1 MPASLRNGL
10 KTVNAERSTECD
22 NSPMKILRLAT
33 RESTLALWQ
42 TNYVAKLLRLA
53 HPDLIV
59 ELVPMTTRG
68 DQLLDVSLS
77 KIGGKGLF
85 LKELEV
91 AMHEGRADAAVH
103 SLKDVPM
110 QLDDEFELAAV
121 LKRDNPF
128 DAFISA
134 NYASLDELPIGATVG
149 TSSQRR
155 QVQLKQLR
163 PDIQIKDL
171 RGNINTRLAKCA
183 NGDFDAIILA
193 CAGLERLGLQS
204 QIRQELKPDIWWPA
218 VAQGAIAIESLSAK
232 PEVSALFA
240 ALNDK
245 PTELRVRAERAM
257 NKELHG
263 SCQVPVAAY
272 AEIDGEHMRLTGWVG
287 NADSFRSISASA
299 FGVAHEPEGLGR
311 AVAEKLFARGAAELL
326 NLS

>member
-1 MPASLRNGL
+1 MI
-10 KTVNAERSTECD
+10 T
-22 NSPMKILRLAT
+22 LRLAT
-33 RESTLALWQ
+33 RESALALWQ
-42 TNYVAKLLRLA
+42 TNHVAALLRAA
-53 HPDLIV
+53 HPGLNV
-59 ELVPMTTRG
+59 QLVPMTTRG

-91 AMHEGRADAAVH
+91 AMLEGRADAAVH

-110 QLDDEFELAAV
+110 QLDAGFELAAV

-128 DAFISA
+128 DAFIA
-134 NYASLDELPIGATVG
+134 NHYASLDELPIGAVVG

-163 PDIQIKDL
+163 PDIRIKDL

-193 CAGLERLGLQS
+193 CAGLERLGLQER
-204 QIRQELKPDIWWPA
+204 IRAELKPDAWWPA
-218 VAQGAIAIESLSAK
+218 VAQGAIAVESLSAK
-232 PEVSALFA
+232 PEITALFA

-257 NKELHG
+257 NKALHG

-272 AEIDGEHMRLTGWVG
+272 AEIHGDVMRLTGWVG
-287 NADSFRSISASA
+287 DATNIRSISANA
-299 FGVAHEPEGLGR
+299 EGVADQPEALGQT
-311 AVAEKLFARGAAELL
+311 VADMLYAQGAAELL
-326 NLS
+326 KIP

>member
-1 MPASLRNGL
+1 MN
-10 KTVNAERSTECD
+10 T
-22 NSPMKILRLAT
+22 LRLAT
-33 RESTLALWQ
+33 RESALALWQ
-42 TNYVAKLLRLA
+42 TNHVAGLLRAA
-53 HPDLIV
+53 HPGLNV

-91 AMHEGRADAAVH
+91 AMLEGRADAAVH

-110 QLDDEFELAAV
+110 QLDEGFELAAV

-128 DAFISA
+128 DAFISEKF
-134 NYASLDELPIGATVG
+134 SGIDELPIGAVVG

-163 PDIQIKDL
+163 PDIQIRDL

-193 CAGLERLGLQS
+193 CAGLERLGLQER
-204 QIRQELKPDIWWPA
+204 IRAELKPDAWWPA
-218 VAQGAIAIESLSAK
+218 VAQGAIAVESLAAK
-232 PEVSALFA
+232 PEITALFV

-257 NKELHG
+257 NKALHG

-272 AEIDGEHMRLTGWVG
+272 AEIHGDEMRLTGWVG
-287 NADSFRSISASA
+287 DATNIRSISANA
-299 FGVAHEPEGLGR
+299 EGPAREPETLGHN
-311 AVAEKLFARGAAELL
+311 VADMLFAQGAAELL
-326 NLS
+326 NI

>member
-1 MPASLRNGL
+1 M
-10 KTVNAERSTECD
+10 KT
-22 NSPMKILRLAT
+22 IRLAT
-33 RESTLALWQ
+33 RESALALWQ
-42 TNYVAKLLRLA
+42 TRHVAELLRNA
-53 HPDLIV
+53 HPHLCV

-91 AMHEGRADAAVH
+91 AMQEGRADAAVH

-110 QLDDEFELAAV
+110 QLEAEFELAAV

-128 DAFISA
+128 DAFISSQ
-134 NYASLDELPIGATVG
+134 YASLDELPMGAIVG

-183 NGDFDAIILA
+183 SGDFDAIILA
-193 CAGLERLGLQS
+193 CAGLERLGLHE
-204 QIRQELKPDIWWPA
+204 QIRQELTPDIWWPA
-218 VAQGAIAIESLSAK
+218 VAQGAIAIESLSAH
-232 PEVSALFA
+232 PEISALFA
-240 ALNDK
+240 ALNHK

-257 NKELHG
+257 NKQLHG

-272 AEIDGEHMRLTGWVG
+272 AEINGDAMTLTGWVG
-287 NADSFRSISASA
+287 DAANIRSISACA
-299 FGVAHEPEGLGR
+299 QGVAIEPETLGQK
-311 AVAEKLFARGAAELL
+311 VADMLFAQGAAELL
-326 NLS
+326 NIA

>member
-1 MPASLRNGL
+1 
-10 KTVNAERSTECD
+10 
-22 NSPMKILRLAT
+22 MKKIRLAT
-33 RESTLALWQ
+33 RESALALWQ
-42 TNYVAKLLRLA
+42 THHVAQLLQIA
-53 HPDLIV
+53 HPNIRV
-59 ELVPMTTRG
+59 EIVPMTTRG

-91 AMHEGRADAAVH
+91 AMQEGRADAAVH

-110 QLDDEFELAAV
+110 QLDSEFELAAV

-128 DAFISA
+128 DAFISKH
-134 NYASLDELPIGATVG
+134 YASLDHLPIGAIVG

-155 QVQLKQLR
+155 QVQLLQLR
-163 PDIQIKDL
+163 PDLEIKDL

-193 CAGLERLGLQS
+193 CAGLERLGLHE
-204 QIRQELKPDIWWPA
+204 QIRQELKPEIWWPA
-218 VAQGAIAIESLSAK
+218 VAQGAIAVESLSAH
-232 PEVSALFA
+232 PEISALFA

-257 NKELHG
+257 NKQLHG

-272 AEIDGEHMRLTGWVG
+272 AEINGDAMTLTGWVG
-287 NADSFRSISASA
+287 NAANIRSISAR
-299 FGVAHEPEGLGR
+299 AHGAANEPEALGQT
-311 AVAEKLFARGAAELL
+311 VAKMLFAQGAAELL
-326 NLS
+326 NIS

>member
-1 MPASLRNGL
+1 MFS
-10 KTVNAERSTECD
+10 STDNVESSAQCD
-22 NSPMKILRLAT
+22 NSRMKTIRLAT
-33 RESTLALWQ
+33 RESALALWQ
-42 TNYVAKLLRLA
+42 TRHVAELLQTA
-53 HPDLIV
+53 HPHIRV

-91 AMHEGRADAAVH
+91 AMLEDRADAAVH

-110 QLDDEFELAAV
+110 QLDAEFALVAV

-128 DAFISA
+128 DAFISPH
-134 NYASLDELPIGATVG
+134 YASLDALPVGAVLG

-193 CAGLERLGLQS
+193 CAGLERLGLQER
-204 QIRQELKPDIWWPA
+204 IRAELKPDTWWPA
-218 VAQGAIAIESLSAK
+218 VAQGAIAVECLSAK
-232 PEVSALFA
+232 PEIAALFA
-240 ALNDK
+240 ALNDE

-257 NKELHG
+257 NKQLHG

-272 AEIDGEHMRLTGWVG
+272 AELCGETMTLTGWVG
-287 NADSFRSISASA
+287 DATNIRSISACA
-299 FGVAHEPEGLGR
+299 QAAANAPEALGIEVADM
-311 AVAEKLFARGAAELL
+311 LFAQGAAELL
-326 NLS
+326 NIA

>member
-1 MPASLRNGL
+1 MI
-10 KTVNAERSTECD
+10 T
-22 NSPMKILRLAT
+22 LRLAT
-33 RESTLALWQ
+33 RESALALWQ
-42 TNYVAKLLRLA
+42 TQHVAALLRAA
-53 HPDLIV
+53 HPGLNV

-91 AMHEGRADAAVH
+91 AMLEGRADAAVH

-110 QLDDEFELAAV
+110 QLDAGFELAAV

-128 DAFISA
+128 DAFIS
-134 NYASLDELPIGATVG
+134 NQFGSLDELPIGAVVG

-155 QVQLKQLR
+155 QVQLKQRR
-163 PDIQIKDL
+163 PDIRIKDL

-183 NGDFDAIILA
+183 TGDFDAIILA
-193 CAGLERLGLQS
+193 CAGLERLGLQER
-204 QIRQELKPDIWWPA
+204 IRAELKPGSWWPA
-218 VAQGAIAIESLSAK
+218 VAQGAIAVESLSAK
-232 PEVSALFA
+232 PEITALFA

-257 NKELHG
+257 NKALHG

-272 AEIDGEHMRLTGWVG
+272 AEIHGDVMRLTGWVG
-287 NADSFRSISASA
+287 DATNIRSISANA
-299 FGVAHEPEGLGR
+299 EGPVREPETLGQN
-311 AVAEKLFARGAAELL
+311 VADMLFAQGAAELL
-326 NLS
+326 NIP

>member
-1 MPASLRNGL
+1 
-10 KTVNAERSTECD
+10 
-22 NSPMKILRLAT
+22 MKILRLAT
-33 RESTLALWQ
+33 RESALALWQ
-42 TNYVAKLLRLA
+42 TQYVASLLRSA
-53 HPDLIV
+53 HPSLSV

-68 DQLLDVSLS
+68 DQILDVSLS

-91 AMHEGRADAAVH
+91 AMLEGRADAAVH

-110 QLDDEFELAAV
+110 QLDNEFEMAAV
-121 LKRDNPF
+121 LKRDNPN
-128 DAFISA
+128 DAFISTH
-134 NYASLDELPIGATVG
+134 YACLDDLPIGAVVG

-155 QVQLKQLR
+155 QVQLLQLR

-171 RGNINTRLAKCA
+171 RGNINTRLSKCA

-193 CAGLERLGLQS
+193 CAGLERLGLET
-204 QIRQELKPDIWWPA
+204 QIRQELKPPFWLPA

-232 PEVSALFA
+232 PEITALFA

-257 NKELHG
+257 NKQLHG

-272 AEIDGEHMRLTGWVG
+272 AEIDGDNMKLTGWVG
-287 NADSFRSISASA
+287 NYAQVCSISATA
-299 FGVAHEPEGLGR
+299 EGVANEPEALGQQ
-311 AVAEKLFARGAAELL
+311 VAEMLFAQGAAELL
-326 NLS
+326 SINQ

>member
-1 MPASLRNGL
+1 MI
-10 KTVNAERSTECD
+10 T
-22 NSPMKILRLAT
+22 LRLAT
-33 RESTLALWQ
+33 RESALALWQ
-42 TNYVAKLLRLA
+42 TQHVAALLQAA
-53 HPDLIV
+53 HPALNV
-59 ELVPMTTRG
+59 QLVPMTTRG

-91 AMHEGRADAAVH
+91 AMLEGRADAAVH

-110 QLDDEFELAAV
+110 QLDAGFELAAV

-128 DAFISA
+128 DAFIA
-134 NYASLDELPIGATVG
+134 NRYATLDELPVGAVVG

-163 PDIQIKDL
+163 PDIRIKDL

-193 CAGLERLGLQS
+193 CAGLERLGLQER
-204 QIRQELKPDIWWPA
+204 IRQELRPGSWWPA
-218 VAQGAIAIESLSAK
+218 VAQGAIAVESLSAK
-232 PEVSALFA
+232 PEITALFA

-245 PTELRVRAERAM
+245 TTELRVRAERAM
-257 NKELHG
+257 NKALHG

-272 AEIDGEHMRLTGWVG
+272 AELDGDVMRLTGWVG
-287 NADSFRSISASA
+287 DATAIRSISASA
-299 FGVAHEPEGLGR
+299 EGVANQPEALGQE
-311 AVAEKLFARGAAELL
+311 VADMLFTQGAAELL
-326 NLS
+326 NIP

>member
-1 MPASLRNGL
+1 MI
-10 KTVNAERSTECD
+10 T
-22 NSPMKILRLAT
+22 LRLAT

-42 TNYVAKLLRLA
+42 THHVAALLRAA
-53 HPDLIV
+53 HPGLDV

-91 AMHEGRADAAVH
+91 AMLEGRADAAVH

-110 QLDDEFELAAV
+110 QLDAGFELAAV

-128 DAFISA
+128 DAFIA
-134 NYASLDELPIGATVG
+134 NEFASLDELPVGAVVG

-155 QVQLKQLR
+155 QVQLKQWR

-193 CAGLERLGLQS
+193 CAGLERLGLQER
-204 QIRQELKPDIWWPA
+204 IRAELKPDRWWPA
-218 VAQGAIAIESLSAK
+218 VAQGAIAVESLSAN
-232 PEVSALFA
+232 PEITALFA
-240 ALNDK
+240 ALNDR

-272 AEIDGEHMRLTGWVG
+272 AEIDGEYMRLTGWVG
-287 NADSFRSISASA
+287 DADRFASISASA

-326 NLS
+326 KITR

>member
-1 MPASLRNGL
+1 MI
-10 KTVNAERSTECD
+10 T
-22 NSPMKILRLAT
+22 LRLAT
-33 RESTLALWQ
+33 RESALALWQ
-42 TNYVAKLLRLA
+42 TQHVAALLQAA
-53 HPDLIV
+53 HPALNV
-59 ELVPMTTRG
+59 QLVPMTTRG

-91 AMHEGRADAAVH
+91 AMLEGRADAAVH

-110 QLDDEFELAAV
+110 QLDAGFELAAV

-128 DAFISA
+128 DAFIA
-134 NYASLDELPIGATVG
+134 NHYATLDELPVGAVVG

-163 PDIQIKDL
+163 PDIRIKDL

-193 CAGLERLGLQS
+193 CAGLERLGLQER
-204 QIRQELKPDIWWPA
+204 IRQELRPGSWWPA
-218 VAQGAIAIESLSAK
+218 VAQGAIAVESLSAK
-232 PEVSALFA
+232 PEITALFA

-245 PTELRVRAERAM
+245 TTELRVRAERAM
-257 NKELHG
+257 NKALHG

-272 AEIDGEHMRLTGWVG
+272 AELDGDVMRLTGWVG
-287 NADSFRSISASA
+287 DATAIRSISASA
-299 FGVAHEPEGLGR
+299 EGVANQPEALGQE
-311 AVAEKLFARGAAELL
+311 VADMLFTQGAAELL
-326 NLS
+326 NIP